1 MDTTITNMTRM
12 TNHEVSSLPLFLSGR
27 RRTTLFPMKLLLL
40 SGLLYLTGV
49 SIVLYYKPQ
58 LMFTTEGEWKEFGLG
73 RNPAQYTWLPFW
85 LFTLLWAMLS
95 YLIVLTLLSPSPSL
109 ASSSLASSSLAPSSL
124 APSFFSDAPEVPLS
138 MEELGPEN
146 ISTKSLP
153 SSLKKRPTTTGEMKK
168 GYYILDA
175 NETARRGIPKYIYL
189 GPEAP
194 QLAFQ
199 SQTVDA

>member
-1 MDTTITNMTRM
+1 MTSMARM
-12 TNHEVSSLPLFLSGR
+12 TNHEVSSFPLFLSGR
-27 RRTTLFPMKLLLL
+27 RRTTPFPMKLLLL
-40 SGLLYLTGV
+40 SGLLYLMGV

-109 ASSSLASSSLAPSSL
+109 APSSLASSSF

-153 SSLKKRPTTTGEMKK
+153 SSLKKRPSTVGEMKK

-199 SQTVDA
+199 SQAPDA

>member
-1 MDTTITNMTRM
+1 
-12 TNHEVSSLPLFLSGR
+12 
-27 RRTTLFPMKLLLL
+27 MKLLLL

-85 LFTLLWAMLS
+85 LFTILWAMLS
-95 YLIVLTLLSPSPSL
+95 YLIILTLLSPSP
-109 ASSSLASSSLAPSSL
+109 SSSLAPSSL
-124 APSFFSDAPEVPLS
+124 ASSSFFSDVPEVPPLS

-153 SSLKKRPTTTGEMKK
+153 SSLKKRPSTVGEMKK

-199 SQTVDA
+199 SQALDA

>member
-1 MDTTITNMTRM
+1 
-12 TNHEVSSLPLFLSGR
+12 
-27 RRTTLFPMKLLLL
+27 MKLLLL

-49 SIVLYYKPQ
+49 SIVLYFKPE

-85 LFTLLWAMLS
+85 LFTILWAILS
-95 YLIVLTLLSPSPSL
+95 YLIVLTLSTPSL
-109 ASSSLASSSLAPSSL
+109 S
-124 APSFFSDAPEVPLS
+124 VNLS
-138 MEELGPEN
+138 AGTDELEPEN
-146 ISTKSLP
+146 VSTKSLP
-153 SSLKKRPTTTGEMKK
+153 SSIKKRPANGEEMKK

-194 QLAFQ
+194 SLVFRDQEGL
-199 SQTVDA
+199 

>member
-1 MDTTITNMTRM
+1 
-12 TNHEVSSLPLFLSGR
+12 
-27 RRTTLFPMKLLLL
+27 MKLLLL

-49 SIVLYYKPQ
+49 SIVLYFKPQ

-95 YLIVLTLLSPSPSL
+95 YLIVLTLSSPLSPSSPVL
-109 ASSSLASSSLAPSSL
+109 
-124 APSFFSDAPEVPLS
+124 FSNESELPLS
-138 MEELGPEN
+138 LEELGPEN
-146 ISTKSLP
+146 ISTKSLS
-153 SSLKKRPTTTGEMKK
+153 SSLKKRPSTTAEMKK

-199 SQTVDA
+199 SLAEA

>member
-1 MDTTITNMTRM
+1 
-12 TNHEVSSLPLFLSGR
+12 
-27 RRTTLFPMKLLLL
+27 MKLLLL
-40 SGLLYLTGV
+40 SGLLYLMGV

-109 ASSSLASSSLAPSSL
+109 TPSSLASSSF
-124 APSFFSDAPEVPLS
+124 APSFFSDTPEVPLS

-146 ISTKSLP
+146 ISTKSIP
-153 SSLKKRPTTTGEMKK
+153 SSLKKRPSTVGEMKK

-199 SQTVDA
+199 SQAPDA

>member
-1 MDTTITNMTRM
+1 
-12 TNHEVSSLPLFLSGR
+12 
-27 RRTTLFPMKLLLL
+27 MKLLLL

-109 ASSSLASSSLAPSSL
+109 ASSSL

>member
-1 MDTTITNMTRM
+1 
-12 TNHEVSSLPLFLSGR
+12 
-27 RRTTLFPMKLLLL
+27 MKLLLL

-95 YLIVLTLLSPSPSL
+95 YLIVLTLLSPSPS
-109 ASSSLASSSLAPSSL
+109 SLAPSSL
-124 APSFFSDAPEVPLS
+124 ASSSFAPSSSFFSDAPEVPLS

-153 SSLKKRPTTTGEMKK
+153 SSLKKRPSSVGEMKK

-199 SQTVDA
+199 SQAPDA